1 MVEKSWQAVAA
12 MLFSCPKIFL
22 YFDECKSSKV
32 QNLISSCHAFDQV
45 LKNAV
50 LFAGTFLGMMLVVS
64 GVSICVM
71 DKTLW
76 INITIQKLEDYPLK
90 MEVVGDNQSTCC
102 QNICAGNVSQSLKLV
117 VCLLWSVPMDQ
128 AVEST
133 NQIISNIYLFVIMR
147 SIRVF

>member
-1 MVEKSWQAVAA
+1 MVEKSWEAVAA

-32 QNLISSCHAFDQV
+32 QNLISSCHALDQV

-90 MEVVGDNQSTCC
+90 MEVVG
-102 QNICAGNVSQSLKLV
+102 IIRAH
-117 VCLLWSVPMDQ
+117 
-128 AVEST
+128 AVKT
-133 NQIISNIYLFVIMR
+133 LR
-147 SIRVF
+147 W